1 MSAPHASAGIIAPEP
16 ASKPDFT
23 RLGVNLGS
31 AGLGAVALSATDAF
45 FAPAERMLADGPAVF
60 HPTLFDDNGKWMD
73 GWESRRRRGPGHDH
87 AVVRLAA
94 AGRILGFDVDTS
106 HFTGNFPPACRIEAA
121 NVAGEPTDADWTEV
135 LPLSPLGA
143 SAHHFFACAH
153 AGVWTHVRLHIHP
166 DGGVARLRVYGR
178 PELADTGAE
187 VELSAALNGGRVL
200 GYSDAHYGEVWR
212 LLAPGR
218 GVNMGD
224 GWETRRRR
232 EPGADW
238 IVIALAA
245 RGTIERAIIDTCH
258 FKGNFPDSAS
268 MQAADMTGF
277 GADMDRAVITTSM
290 FWEELLPAQKLSADH
305 IHDVTG
311 ALRTIGPVTHVR
323 LNIHPD
329 GGISRLKLFG
339 PRA

>member
-1 MSAPHASAGIIAPEP
+1 MILPDPSQGVIAPAP
-16 ASKPDFT
+16 DTLPDFA
-23 RLGVNLGS
+23 RLGVNLAS
-31 AGLGAVALSATDAF
+31 AGLGAEALSATDAF
-45 FAPAERMLADGPAVF
+45 FAPADRMLADAPAVF

-73 GWESRRRRGPGHDH
+73 GWESRRRRGPGHDM
-87 AVVRLAA
+87 AVVKLAA
-94 AGRILGFDVDTS
+94 PGRITGFDVDTA
-106 HFTGNFPPACRIEAA
+106 HFTGNYPPACRIEAA
-121 NVAGEPTDADWTEV
+121 RCDGIPSEGDWVEV

-143 SAHHFFACAH
+143 SAHHLFACAVD
-153 AGVWTHVRLHIHP
+153 GVWTHVRLHIHP
-166 DGGVARLRVYGR
+166 DGGVARLRVYGQ
-178 PELADTGAE
+178 PDLGATAGE

-200 GYSDAHYGEVWR
+200 GYSDAHYGDVWR

-238 IVIALAA
+238 IVIALAG
-245 RGTIERAIIDTCH
+245 RGEITRAIIDTCH
-258 FKGNFPDSAS
+258 FKGNFPDSAW

-277 GADMDRAVITTSM
+277 GAGMDRAVITASM
-290 FWEELLPAQKLSADH
+290 FWDELLPAQKLSADH
-305 IHDVTG
+305 IHDVSG
-311 ALRTIGPVTHVR
+311 ALNALGPVTHVR

-339 PRA
+339 ALA